1 MLHLAKHIRFSQPP
15 LRWAPVHIRFS
26 QPFLATADPNLIEFP
41 QAQPDPQDEIIVA
54 MSGGV
59 DSSFTAALYASTYK
73 NVRAIYMANW
83 SQTAKCTELD
93 WNDVKKV
100 CERLQIRCERVNFE
114 REYWSDVFSP
124 MVESYL
130 RGQTPNPD
138 LGCNRHIKFGK
149 MFEHL
154 NMTQNMAEGRKN
166 WLATG
171 HYARVVAENGGYSLA
186 RALEDLKDQ
195 LYYLASIDKSVLKH
209 VLMPLGHYRKQEV
222 RRLAKE
228 KYGLHTA
235 AKPDS
240 TGLCFVN
247 PNHTKFR
254 DFLNEY
260 IPPNPGNII
269 TEDGKVWG
277 RHQGLWHA
285 TIGQKLGITMPQGDP
300 NYKGVW
306 FVSEKRV
313 QTNEI
318 VIVRG
323 RDNPKLYKNGLYAT
337 EWAWFGEK
345 PVDLALKSVSM
356 RYQSLH
362 VPVSVTLVEEIPGD
376 NVKIILKDKQR
387 AMAPGQNVVLY
398 DGYKVLASGKIAQ
411 TFDEQ

>member
-26 QPFLATADPNLIEFP
+26 QPFLATADPDLIEFP

-59 DSSFTAALYASTYK
+59 DSSFTAALYASSYK

-124 MVESYL
+124 M
-130 RGQTPNPD
+130 
-138 LGCNRHIKFGK
+138 
-149 MFEHL
+149 
-154 NMTQNMAEGRKN
+154 
-166 WLATG
+166 
-171 HYARVVAENGGYSLA
+171 
-186 RALEDLKDQ
+186 DLKDQ
-195 LYYLASIDKSVLKH
+195 LYYLASIDKSVLQH

-313 QTNEI
+313 HTNEI

-323 RDNPKLYKNGLYAT
+323 RDNPKLYKNGL
-337 EWAWFGEK
+337 
-345 PVDLALKSVSM
+345 
-356 RYQSLH
+356 YQSLH